1 MTHPCVADVI
11 VELAVVALWLVYACR
26 PADQQRR
33 NIYIVGRCQF
43 DVSLRTWTGGAE
55 VTNVELV
62 SKA

>member
-1 MTHPCVADVI
+1 MADVI
-11 VELAVVALWLVYACR
+11 VELAVVALWFVYVCR
-26 PADQQRR
+26 PADQQGR

-43 DVSLRTWTGGAE
+43 GVSLRTWTGDAE